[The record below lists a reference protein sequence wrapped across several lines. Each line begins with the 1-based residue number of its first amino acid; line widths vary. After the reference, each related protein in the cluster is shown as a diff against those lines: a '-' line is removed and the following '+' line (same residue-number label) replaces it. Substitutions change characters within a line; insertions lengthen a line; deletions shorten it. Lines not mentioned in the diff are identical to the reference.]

1 MNPIPESEPAQRVGE
16 PDEIENEAAKSAG
29 EPRRKLFR
37 ARDEP
42 LEGSLEELL

>member
-1 MNPIPESEPAQRVGE
+1 MNPIPESEPPERLGQPHEVEG
-16 PDEIENEAAKSAG
+16 EAAGRAG

-42 LEGSLEELL
+42 LGGSLEELL